1 MGEVI
6 GFMLLRFAM
15 IGGGIILLLLLLGVV
30 VFALKKTGRFDQ
42 AKQMVE
48 PVVRNKLNKNT
59 GYKGAL
65 GTKALDY
72 LSEREKQ
79 GGVKHK
85 ETD

>member
-1 MGEVI
+1 MGEAI
-6 GFMLLRFAM
+6 GFILLRFAM
-15 IGGGIILLLLLLGVV
+15 IGGGIILLLLVLAVV
-30 VFALKKTGRFDQ
+30 VVTLKKTGRFDQ

-48 PVVRNKLNKNT
+48 PVVRNKLNKST

-79 GGVKHK
+79 SNYKNKDV
-85 ETD
+85 D